1 MKDKE
6 YDRLLGIK
14 TIGIR
19 EGLSQSVHYNRYEAT
34 PYDALDELFR
44 DYGLKTMDQVVDF
57 GCGKGRLPFYVH
69 HHFHVSVTGI
79 EVNGQLFQDALENQ
93 ASYMRKGKRKD
104 GSLSFLCCPA
114 EKYEIDLKDNRFYF
128 FNPFSIQI
136 FRKVVSHIL
145 DSVQQFPRTVDL
157 ILYYPTIE
165 YIQFLE
171 ADTMFEL
178 VKEVKIPGLYEQN
191 DNERFLIFR
200 YRL

>member
-1 MKDKE
+1 MKEKA
-6 YDRLLGIK
+6 YDRLLSIQ
-14 TIGIR
+14 TTGIR

-69 HHFHVSVTGI
+69 HHFQVSVTGI
-79 EVNGQLFQDALENQ
+79 EVNGQLYQEALENQ

-114 EKYEIDLKDNRFYF
+114 EKYEMDPKDNRFYF

-171 ADTMFEL
+171 VDTMFEL

-200 YRL
+200 YEG